1 MPSTHTLTC
10 YRTGETL
17 YEGRFPTL
25 SACLEQAILEK
36 VNLAGI
42 DLSYANLSGGNFD
55 DANMPDAKLRGAN
68 LSGANLSEA
77 VLDNSDLSDAVLV
90 NACLCESSLKACVF
104 YGASF
109 GATDI
114 AGADLSGAYFSTLSA
129 FDLEFAQA
137 RGLQSCHYRHADGA
151 MTDFSRPPIVL
162 RGMLS
167 TPVIVFDKIVKI
179 GASRLPLHTA
189 VSIGR
194 KMMEDIL
201 HHRASDGDAKT
212 RSFLDSSKYIQLY

>member
-1 MPSTHTLTC
+1 MPSTHILKC
-10 YRTGETL
+10 YRTGEPL
-17 YEGRFPTL
+17 YEGRFLTL
-25 SACLEQAILEK
+25 SACVEQAILEK

-77 VLDNSDLSDAVLV
+77 VLDNSDLTDAVLV
-90 NACLCESSLKACVF
+90 NACLCESSLKACLF

-129 FDLEFAQA
+129 FDLEFTQA
-137 RGLQSCHYRHADGA
+137 RGLQSCHYRHADGV

-162 RGMLS
+162 RGILN

-179 GASRLPLHTA
+179 GGNRLPLHTA

-194 KMMEDIL
+194 KMFEDL
-201 HHRASDGDAKT
+201 MHHRASESEAKT